1 MKTTTNKQNIFFGTV
16 FGLKAKTNTLNTHNK
31 ARGVS
36 ANFLSNTHNKK
47 GLMSLFLG
55 ALFLVFSGYV
65 GAVGDMIGCDAD
77 DRSIESYN
85 KFKRI
90 NQNNPGNTA
99 VMFTLG
105 IRAFCLNR
113 IQEGMAYMQ
122 RASDNGHVSATK
134 VVADYYYSDGTFS
147 NANGITKDQKN
158 YDATIYY
165 YERAAEQIESAPN
178 YPKGVNEDQDS
189 LENENRT
196 SAYVFTQLPFIYYRG
211 YVSAIMEILN
221 SSQKLLYEDSV
232 AVLEKMQ
239 DSANRCLRMPALYEW
254 HNRRE
259 RTHRAM
265 QLQCQARRDF
275 ASQAIDLERERIRVA
290 RDCSGPLSDCPKHKE
305 IVGQLVNLSNIMG
318 DRVRSAKL

>member
-1 MKTTTNKQNIFFGTV
+1 MKTTTINKQNIFFGTV
-16 FGLKAKTNTLNTHNK
+16 FGLEAKANTLNTHNK

-65 GAVGDMIGCDAD
+65 GAVGDMIDCSDSSLED
-77 DRSIESYN
+77 YQTH
-85 KFKRI
+85 KRI
-90 NQNNPGNTA
+90 AQKNPNDSVQA
-99 VMFTLG
+99 YVVG
-105 IRAFCLNR
+105 IEALCLNR

-122 RASDNGHVSATK
+122 RASDMGHVGASDAI
-134 VVADYYYSDGTFS
+134 AIYYYSDGTFS

-196 SAYVFTQLPFIYYRG
+196 SAYVFTQLPYVYYMG
-211 YVSAIMEILN
+211 YVHAMIEIT
-221 SSQKLLYEDSV
+221 SSSEKLLYEDSV

-275 ASQAIDLERERIRVA
+275 ASQAIDLEQERIKVA
-290 RDCSGPLSDCPKHKE
+290 RDCSGPLGDCLKHQE
-305 IVGQLVNLSNIMG
+305 IVDRLIYLSNVMDDKIS
-318 DRVRSAKL
+318 SAKL